1 MTGAELR
8 AIREKLGMTQEAF
21 GRALDYKGP
30 NVRKIISS
38 LERGTQPVPRL
49 MQLALGGLPGAVL
62 WQLIEAHPAA
72 FRLALALAE
81 ASSLRDDAIA
91 AVALLDGGR
100 SIGAEERAECERRIA
115 AYEAIQRASQI
126 IYKTTELFSRHES

>member
-30 NVRKIISS
+30 NVGKIIST
-38 LERGTQPVPRL
+38 LERGAQPVPRL
-49 MQLALGGLPGAVL
+49 MQLALGGLPGAAL
-62 WQLIEAHPAA
+62 WRLVEAHPEA
-72 FRLALALAE
+72 FLHALALAE

-100 SIGAEERAECERRIA
+100 LIGAKERADCERRIA
-115 AYEAIQRASQI
+115 AYEAILEASQL
-126 IYKTTELFSRHES
+126 IYKTRELFS